1 VTIRAARPD
10 ELDAVAAMW
19 SAMYAFQQA
28 EGMVLPLRPD
38 AEEIWKRENAS
49 RLDTAL
55 ATVLVAEQDG
65 ALVGFLA
72 AQTKRLPPY
81 LATGNPKIGYISAV
95 YVDPA
100 ARRGRLGRALVDA
113 ALAWFA
119 RAEVSSIELQVIAT
133 NETARGFWTAVGFV
147 PEILQMRRM
156 ST

>member
-1 VTIRAARPD
+1 MTEVRAARPE
-10 ELDAVAAMW
+10 ELDRVAAMW

-28 EGMVLPLRPD
+28 AGMVLPQRED

-49 RLDTAL
+49 RLDSAL
-55 ATVLVAEQDG
+55 ATVLVAVQGD

-100 ARRGRLGRALVDA
+100 ARRGRIGHALVDA

-119 RAEVSSIELQVIAT
+119 RAEVSSIELQVIAG
-133 NETARGFWTAVGFV
+133 NETAREFWTSVGFA
-147 PEILQMRRM
+147 PEILQMRRL
-156 ST
+156 T